1 MSADTW
7 SWYVRCVSKTKPRFL
22 ADDEAVIVVSG
33 VRVMCEEVSLA
44 SCFGQ
49 PIMRNSVFDEFRAS
63 RFAAI
68 QFETAAKVDLSD
80 IVFIGTLGLGATV

>member
-1 MSADTW
+1 
-7 SWYVRCVSKTKPRFL
+7 VSKTKPRFL

-33 VRVMCEEVSLA
+33 VRAMCEEVSLA

-49 PIMRNSVFDEFRAS
+49 PMMRNSVFDEFRAS

-80 IVFIGTLGLGATV
+80 FSAAEKRLGLKEMYSCVSSA